1 MHRKLIRAVQ
11 RREAV
16 ERIAQRFIEA
26 VIRKEKGEYCVRSPN
41 NPDWNGGCYPSEAK
55 AEERL
60 HEVEFFKRQAKLR
73 VRDQVTLPKGHKVGM
88 GHLKQDTQVTV
99 ESVHQGDEGE
109 FYRVAWTDPKG
120 RPRTTYIREGE
131 IKLAT
136 RQAAVGDPTYPKD
149 HRFGLKVPKGGSS
162 CAKCFF
168 ISKDGKHCG
177 SDYFQHWQKSLDVED
192 PSLIPGPA
200 DAYCCDVFR
209 AMP

>member
-1 MHRKLIRAVQ
+1 MHAKFIRAVR

-41 NPDWNGGCYPSEAK
+41 NPDWNGGCYPSKDE

-60 HEVEFFKRQAKLR
+60 KEVEFFKRQAKLR
-73 VRDQVTLPKGHKVGM
+73 VHDQVTLPKGHKVGM
-88 GHLKQDTQVTV
+88 GHLKHDTRVTV
-99 ESVHQGDEGE
+99 ESVHQGEEGE
-109 FYRVAWTDPKG
+109 FYRVAWTDQGG

-131 IKLAT
+131 IKLAQ
-136 RQAAVGDPTYPKD
+136 RQAAVGDPTYPKG

-162 CAKCFF
+162 CAKCRFL
-168 ISKDGKHCG
+168 SKDGKHCG

-192 PSLIPGPA
+192 PSLIPEPA
-200 DAYCCDVFR
+200 DAYCCDVFSV
-209 AMP
+209 